1 MSPREDP
8 YESDRP
14 WDLPAADADESIQV
28 PAFAQDPLGVL
39 RRRWPWMAA
48 AIVFG
53 LALSILALWLWK
65 PSYIAHA
72 TLLITSQ
79 QIPEEFVR
87 STVRE
92 DTIANVNTMAGTVLS
107 QQNLA
112 RILDDFELYAEARE
126 EVPRIELINLIRG
139 HIELAPTTDSSRR
152 FQASLLYGISFEAT
166 DPVKAAGV
174 ANALAGLFVE
184 ASIARRQNQAQRTTE
199 FLRRALERDE
209 RELRDQSRHVSKF
222 RQAHRGELPSELETN
237 LRQLE
242 MLAARR
248 QSLVTQIAE
257 KNNQIATLAPIAS
270 DRPPTDNEMLLDELR
285 RQLAREVAIH
295 TDDHPNVAALRR
307 QVEQLK
313 LIVTEEAARKHGP
326 TTEVGRLIASTRREI
341 DLLKSQLEETE
352 ATAVGLNARV
362 ERAPAVR
369 EELTALEQ
377 AEEVLR
383 ENYLDT
389 FRKVEEAELAESLE
403 AAQQGA
409 QVSVLDRAQP
419 PAEPE
424 RSRPK
429 LAVLGLMV
437 TLALS
442 AGLAV
447 LLELVDPVVVSARQL
462 EGIVGLPLLGSL
474 PRIL

>member
-1 MSPREDP
+1 MSPREDQ
-8 YESDRP
+8 YESDRS
-14 WDLPAADADESIQV
+14 WDLPASDAEESLRL

-39 RRRWPWMAA
+39 RRRWAWMAA
-48 AIVFG
+48 TIVFG
-53 LALSILALWLWK
+53 LALSVLALWLWK

-72 TLLITSQ
+72 TILITSQ

-107 QQNLA
+107 QENLS

-126 EVPRIELINLIRG
+126 EMPRIELIGLMRAN
-139 HIELAPTTDSSRR
+139 IELAPTTSSSRR
-152 FQASLLYGISFEAT
+152 FQASLLYGISFEAG

-184 ASIARRQNQAQRTTE
+184 ASIARRQDQAQRTTE

-209 RELRDQSRHVSKF
+209 QELRGQSRLVSEF

-237 LRQLE
+237 LRKLE
-242 MLAARR
+242 MLAGRR

-257 KNNQIATLAPIAS
+257 RNNQIATLAPIAS
-270 DRPPTDNEMLLDELR
+270 DQPPTDNEMLLDELR

-307 QVEQLK
+307 QVEQIK
-313 LIVTEEAARKHGP
+313 LIVAEEGAQKHGP
-326 TTEVGRLIASTRREI
+326 MTEVGRLIASTRREI
-341 DLLKSQLEETE
+341 SLLESQLEETE
-352 ATAVGLNARV
+352 ATAVDLNARV

-377 AEEVLR
+377 AEEVLK

-403 AAQQGA
+403 SAQQGA

-419 PAEPE
+419 PSEPK

-429 LAVLGLMV
+429 LAVLGIMA
-437 TLALS
+437 TLAAS
-442 AGLAV
+442 IGVAV
-447 LLELVDPVVVSARQL
+447 LLELVDPVVVSAQQL
-462 EGIVGLPLLGSL
+462 EAIVELPLLGSL
-474 PRIL
+474 PRIQ

>member
-1 MSPREDP
+1 
-8 YESDRP
+8 
-14 WDLPAADADESIQV
+14 
-28 PAFAQDPLGVL
+28 
-39 RRRWPWMAA
+39 
-48 AIVFG
+48 
-53 LALSILALWLWK
+53 
-65 PSYIAHA
+65 
-72 TLLITSQ
+72 
-79 QIPEEFVR
+79 
-87 STVRE
+87 
-92 DTIANVNTMAGTVLS
+92 
-107 QQNLA
+107 
-112 RILDDFELYAEARE
+112 
-126 EVPRIELINLIRG
+126 VPRIELINLIRG

-257 KNNQIATLAPIAS
+257 KGNQIATLAPIAS
-270 DRPPTDNEMLLDELR
+270 DQPPTDNEMLLDELR

-307 QVEQLK
+307 QVEQIK
-313 LIVTEEAARKHGP
+313 LIVAEEGARKHGP

-389 FRKVEEAELAESLE
+389 FRKVEAAELAESLE
-403 AAQQGA
+403 SAQQGA

-474 PRIL
+474 PRIH

>member
-1 MSPREDP
+1 MSPREDQ
-8 YESDRP
+8 YESDRS
-14 WDLPAADADESIQV
+14 WDLHVDDAEESLRL
-28 PAFAQDPLGVL
+28 PAFAQDPVGVL
-39 RRRWPWMAA
+39 KRRWPWMVA

-53 LALSILALWLWK
+53 LSLSVAALWFWK
-65 PSYIAHA
+65 PSYIARA
-72 TLLITSQ
+72 TILITSQ

-107 QQNLA
+107 QENLG
-112 RILDDFELYAEARE
+112 RILDNFELYGVARE
-126 EVPRIELINLIRG
+126 EVTRIELIDLMRR

-152 FQASLLYGISFEAT
+152 FQASLLYGISFEAG
-166 DPVKAAGV
+166 DRVKAAGV
-174 ANALAGLFVE
+174 ANALAALFVE
-184 ASIARRQNQAQRTTE
+184 ASIARRKDQAQRTTE
-199 FLRRALERDE
+199 FLQRALEGDE
-209 RELRDQSRHVSKF
+209 QELRAQSRLVSAF

-242 MLAARR
+242 MLATRR
-248 QSLVTQIAE
+248 QSLVTEIAE

-285 RQLAREVAIH
+285 RQLARETAIH

-307 QVEQLK
+307 QVEQIK
-313 LIVTEEAARKHGP
+313 LIVAEEDAQKHGP
-326 TTEVGRLIASTRREI
+326 ATEVGRLISSTQREI
-341 DLLKSQLEETE
+341 ALLKSQLEETE
-352 ATAVGLNARV
+352 ATTADLNARV
-362 ERAPAVR
+362 ERAPIIR
-369 EELTALEQ
+369 EELTALVQ

-403 AAQQGA
+403 SAQQGA

-424 RSRPK
+424 RNRPK
-429 LAVLGLMV
+429 LAALGLV
-437 TLALS
+437 ATLALS
-442 AGLAV
+442 AGVAV
-447 LLELVDPVVVSARQL
+447 LLELIDPVVVSARQL
-462 EGIVGLPLLGSL
+462 EAIVDLPLLGSL
-474 PRIL
+474 PRIQ